1 MRGKNMSKIM
11 EDFLK
16 EERQE
21 EKYSIHATLLEC
33 SYKKEEQIKELFNLV
48 DKEMKL
54 IKESCTVLG

>member
-1 MRGKNMSKIM
+1 MSKNM

-21 EKYSIHATLLEC
+21 EKYRIVATLLEC